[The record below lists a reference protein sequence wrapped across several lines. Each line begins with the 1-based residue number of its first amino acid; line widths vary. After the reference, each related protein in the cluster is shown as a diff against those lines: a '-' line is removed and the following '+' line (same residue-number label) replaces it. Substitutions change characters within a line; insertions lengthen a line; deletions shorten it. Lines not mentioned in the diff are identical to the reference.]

1 MNSQRKALRQYGQLG
16 GLTDLTE
23 PFTAFNF
30 SDEEIQGGKHNKT
43 KEKRK
48 QTRKRRGQQENARS
62 SSSSLS
68 SSSSDSTQSGNSSS
82 DNSQS
87 GNASSSSAPEPQQH
101 NNQSFKD
108 TEKNHEKSRDHIRKE
123 LVELMNMKKPTPH
136 RLRMVENNIDDK
148 KVDPGKYTFILVV
161 GLILLVGGFVWGMR
175 WFIHK
180 RSCQY
185 YWHDTDYT
193 KCFTKGPPCSSK
205 ALATQ
210 KRHITQHVK
219 AGGWHCTGPSKRHI
233 ACNKSGACEK
243 CKRLQK
249 KGSSIKCGES
259 HADQN

>member
-1 MNSQRKALRQYGQLG
+1 MNSQKKPSRQYGQVG

-30 SDEEIQGGKHNKT
+30 SDGETQGGKNTKT

-48 QTRKRRGQQENARS
+48 QRRKRTGQNEDAHS

-68 SSSSDSTQSGNSSS
+68 SSSSESIQSGNSSS
-82 DNSQS
+82 DNSHS
-87 GNASSSSAPEPQQH
+87 ENASSASAPEPQQH
-101 NNQSFKD
+101 NNHNASNN
-108 TEKNHEKSRDHIRKE
+108 ENHEKSRDHIRKE

-249 KGSSIKCGES
+249 NDSSIKCGES